1 MSEGADV
8 AGEFVVEVEA
18 PMAPAQAWTRVWDL
32 DRHTA
37 VIPLTTVGPVPPATR
52 LGVGAEFCGRTG
64 LGPLGFDDP
73 MRVVVW
79 EPPTTGA
86 GRAVVAKT
94 GSVIAGGI
102 EVTFTPDAGRTRIT
116 WRQHVELPWLP
127 SRLSGAERLAAR
139 LVAPGYRM
147 VLRRLLA

>member
-1 MSEGADV
+1 M
-8 AGEFVVEVEA
+8 AGEFVVEVDT
-18 PMAPAQAWTRVWDL
+18 PMAPAQAWACVWDL
-32 DRHTA
+32 DRHTE
-37 VIPLTTVGPVPPATR
+37 VIPLTTVETVPPASH
-52 LGVGAEFCGRTG
+52 LGVGTEFCGRTG
-64 LGPLGFDDP
+64 LGPVGFDDR

-102 EVTFTPDAGRTRIT
+102 EVAFTPHAGRTRIT

-139 LVAPGYRM
+139 LVGPGYRM